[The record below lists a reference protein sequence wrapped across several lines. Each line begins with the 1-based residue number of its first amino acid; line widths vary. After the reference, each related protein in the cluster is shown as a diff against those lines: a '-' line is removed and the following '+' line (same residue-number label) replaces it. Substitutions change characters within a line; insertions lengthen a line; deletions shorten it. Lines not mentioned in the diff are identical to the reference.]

1 MSGTMEDQAL
11 ASIDHASSENKGP
24 DTHTHIQH
32 VSSVSRSHSTAQV
45 VAEQES
51 QSNSFLLNISPTLC
65 EHSLANELKALVN
78 IPSTQA
84 S

>member
-1 MSGTMEDQAL
+1 MEDQAL
-11 ASIDHASSENKGP
+11 ASIDCLQKTG
-24 DTHTHIQH
+24 DWTHKQH
-32 VSSVSRSHSTAQV
+32 VSSVSQSLLSARV

-51 QSNSFLLNISPTLC
+51 QSNSLLLDISPTLC
-65 EHSLANELKALVN
+65 EHSLANKLKALVN

>member
-1 MSGTMEDQAL
+1 MEDQAL
-11 ASIDHASSENKGP
+11 ASIDHLQKTG
-24 DTHTHIQH
+24 DQTHTQH
-32 VSSVSRSHSTAQV
+32 VSSVSRSLSAQV
-45 VAEQES
+45 VTKQES
-51 QSNSFLLNISPTLC
+51 QSNSLLLNISPTLC